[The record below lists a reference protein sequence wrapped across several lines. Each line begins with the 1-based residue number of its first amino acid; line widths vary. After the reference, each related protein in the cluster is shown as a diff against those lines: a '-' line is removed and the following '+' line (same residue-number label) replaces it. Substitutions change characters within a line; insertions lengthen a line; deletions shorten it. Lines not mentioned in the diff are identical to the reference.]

1 MSTRSQRHWRLDLR
15 RGASEGEGPQRV
27 KGRILGSERV
37 WVRTLRE
44 DCGDSGPGEPK
55 EPGGDVGGLSVCPD
69 ITGVPGVK
77 VRGLTTDEELPCNT
91 QEQPSRKT
99 SQGSPFS
106 PCHTPTGHKTPVIMV
121 PTNELCTSEEDLQ
134 GQIQAQGPVEAQLL
148 GAEAE
153 DASIPLASFPPVSSS
168 SAAVAAEILFKQA
181 LYVMT
186 TELLEFL
193 LLKYRTK
200 EPVFQAEMLNT
211 VLRDNQANFPVVF
224 RKATQCLQLVFGLDV
239 KEVDHREHIYD
250 MVPTL
255 GLTLNEMQRDGQS
268 MPKAGLLLAALS
280 KIVLAGGRIRE
291 EKIWGALSRMGIFA
305 GIEHCIYGE
314 PKELLTQVWVQ
325 VGYLQYRQVPYSH
338 PARYEFLWGP
348 RAYAETSKQQ
358 VKDYLRRVNRRGPRF
373 FPP

>member
-1 MSTRSQRHWRLDLR
+1 MADGTIGLQ
-15 RGASEGEGPQRV
+15 
-27 KGRILGSERV
+27 
-37 WVRTLRE
+37 
-44 DCGDSGPGEPK
+44 
-55 EPGGDVGGLSVCPD
+55 EPGGEVGGLSLCPD

-91 QEQPSRKT
+91 LEQPSRKT
-99 SQGSPFS
+99 GQGSPFS
-106 PCHTPTGHKTPVIMV
+106 PCHTPSGHKTPVIMV

-134 GQIQAQGPVEAQLL
+134 GQIQAQGPVEVQLL

-153 DASIPLASFPPVSSS
+153 DASTPLASFPPVSSS
-168 SAAVAAEILFKQA
+168 SAAVVVEILFKQA

-239 KEVDHREHIYD
+239 KEVDHREHIYV

-268 MPKAGLLLAALS
+268 MPKAGLLLTALS

-291 EKIWGALSRMGIFA
+291 EKIWGVLSRMGIFA

-325 VGYLQYRQVPYSH
+325 AGYLQYRQVPYSH

>member
-1 MSTRSQRHWRLDLR
+1 
-15 RGASEGEGPQRV
+15 
-27 KGRILGSERV
+27 
-37 WVRTLRE
+37 
-44 DCGDSGPGEPK
+44 
-55 EPGGDVGGLSVCPD
+55 
-69 ITGVPGVK
+69 
-77 VRGLTTDEELPCNT
+77 
-91 QEQPSRKT
+91 
-99 SQGSPFS
+99 
-106 PCHTPTGHKTPVIMV
+106 MV

-134 GQIQAQGPVEAQLL
+134 GQIQAQGPVEVQLL

-153 DASIPLASFPPVSSS
+153 DASTPLASFPPVSSS
-168 SAAVAAEILFKQA
+168 SAAVVVEILFKRA

-200 EPVFQAEMLNT
+200 EPIFQAEMLNM

-239 KEVDHREHIYD
+239 KEVDHREHIYI

-268 MPKAGLLLAALS
+268 MPKAGLLLTALS
-280 KIVLAGGRIRE
+280 MIVLAGGRICE
-291 EKIWGALSRMGIFA
+291 EKIWGVLSRMGIFA

-373 FPP
+373 FSPQFAVM